1 MHVDLDLGA
10 DCDQLFERSVFLVG
24 EIGGNDYN
32 HALLAGVSME
42 VVQTFVS
49 PVVDA
54 IVSTVN
60 VTQICIFTFNINE
73 MK

>member
-1 MHVDLDLGA
+1 MLNVLA
-10 DCDQLFERSVFLVG
+10 DCDELFQRSLFLVG

-42 VVQTFVS
+42 VVETFVS

-60 VTQICIFTFNINE
+60 VTQICISSLST
-73 MK
+73 